1 MIDQNES
8 NERSRRNLLQF
19 IAAATAVG
27 AIGSAASVAATRAMQ
42 MPIRGRIGGRYVE
55 GRFGQIHI
63 RSIHPDRRS
72 GRTPVMC
79 FHPNP
84 LSSDFYGDFM
94 LELGRD
100 REMFAMDTPGYGNSA
115 RPPAPPSMA
124 DLAGSAADALDRL
137 GFGRRGRGPV
147 DLVGY
152 HTGCLIAVELAVT
165 RPDLVRRLVLPGIPF
180 YTAVERPAQLSKYSH
195 DLDVRE
201 DGSHLAGVWKFWVTD
216 RERGVALDRAAAHV
230 ADQLRAEPYSWW
242 AYNAV
247 FSYAAETRFPLVRQP
262 VIVPNSRAGLFERS
276 KAAAALMPNARVID
290 LPDLRNG
297 IFDLAAPQLAG
308 IARDFLDP
316 A

>member
-1 MIDQNES
+1 
-8 NERSRRNLLQF
+8 LQL
-19 IAAATAVG
+19 ISAATVVG
-27 AIGSAASVAATRAMQ
+27 AIGTAPFAAARQATSPQA
-42 MPIRGRIGGRYVE
+42 RGRIEGRYVE
-55 GRFGQIHI
+55 GRFGQIHV
-63 RSIHPDRRS
+63 RSVRPDRRS
-72 GRTPVMC
+72 GRTAVMC

-94 LELGRD
+94 RELGRD
-100 REMFAMDTPGYGNSA
+100 RDVFAMDTPGYGNSA
-115 RPPAPPSMA
+115 RPPSPPSMA
-124 DLAGSAADALDRL
+124 DLADSAATALDQL

-180 YTAVERPAQLSKYSH
+180 YTAAERPAQLAKYTH

-201 DGSHLAGVWKFWVTD
+201 DGSHLADVWKFWVTD
-216 RERGVALDRAAAHV
+216 RERGIPLDRAAAHV

-247 FSYAAETRFPLVRQP
+247 FTYTAEARFPLVRQP
-262 VIVPNSRAGLFERS
+262 VIVPNSHAGLFERS

-290 LPDLRNG
+290 LPDLRHG
-297 IFDLAAPQLAG
+297 IFDLAVPRLAA